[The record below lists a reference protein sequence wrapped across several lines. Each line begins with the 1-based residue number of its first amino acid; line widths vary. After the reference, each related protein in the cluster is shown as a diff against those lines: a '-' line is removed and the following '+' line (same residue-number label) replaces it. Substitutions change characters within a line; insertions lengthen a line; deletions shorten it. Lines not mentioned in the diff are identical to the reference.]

1 MQPPSNTG
9 GSIPLQEYRRDVPPG
24 WTPGD
29 PSYPLRSYFEK
40 MRLWYR
46 VSNVEDESVGPLL
59 AGRLYG
65 RAAKVAMTLKVP
77 RPDGRFDT
85 GDAALA
91 RLSVEEVQ
99 DPTTGAIIQ
108 HAIPSGVQFLV
119 DALRRAFGQ
128 QDQDLATEALEK
140 FFSLTRG
147 KLSLAEYA
155 VEFDTRLDEAADRA
169 GLQLNDVAKF
179 FLWFKHSGM
188 SVKVIDDI
196 KLQVGGDYTRFQDA
210 RALALRMSP
219 NRSDATNDPTVFYGD
234 VKDES
239 YGDSYVY
246 HQDTWDQEQ
255 DMWYGYEDAEEGE
268 WIYETDENYFQ
279 DWSEDPDG
287 WQSFY
292 EDGEDWTAEEPWSV
306 SQDYEKPSASDASP
320 VDAATE
326 QESFY
331 KGKGKPKDGCFNC
344 GSKWHQVRDCPM
356 KSEKG
361 KGYAYQSKGKYG
373 KGKGFRGRWT
383 WRPSSWKGKGK
394 GKSKYGFRGGYKGK
408 GKKGHWFVAEPLSER
423 TLNVQDGNIHVLG
436 NTPRLDQ
443 NHGPPHE
450 SFVIHSSSEDDIMK
464 VRRPYVAAVN
474 AEATSSEEPA
484 STSTS
489 RQPKT
494 LDTTTWN
501 FMFLAGE
508 ACSYFQVRG
517 QERKGL
523 LIDPGAASGLVGSE
537 TLRMLL
543 KDCAVGEPQ
552 FEYDKKTPVSGISGT
567 SSSTLGQVTVPLR
580 VGSLPITYTAEVLGG
595 EGSLCPALVGN
606 PTLRKLNATIFAN
619 WFDNGDGLMTM
630 DGRQDEGIVNIKFF
644 RLLLTESGHY
654 ILPTDDKEKHKTH
667 YLDKNKAILFCQ
679 KAALA
684 TAKRYEDLH
693 PRVHH
698 CFLGRTLP
706 QARAEGD
713 RCENEKENEA
723 DKKDMTK
730 HMALHA
736 VQERPCPHQEEDN
749 EQKMQ
754 DSHHA
759 AQEPHDAAQPLAQAV
774 REEND
779 KVHHSQDHN
788 AAGLPILD
796 SQPQTADDQY
806 HTCKQIHEEGNPM
819 PADLTPS
826 AILANSTT
834 TDDRYVQDV
843 LPAEHDHLDVLKLNK
858 RYKAIPEEYYSK
870 SGLTPVT
877 PGNFKAWFSKTRGRG
892 LRWHAWELCS
902 GSGRL
907 SLCLLMAG
915 LGLVVGFPVDY
926 RYGWDINNAQHQSY
940 LDMAYHEFQPGMV
953 HASPDC
959 APWSISSNS
968 RDPELRHQDRLRD
981 RPGLHWLRGVF
992 EKQDKQ
998 NRGYNLEQP
1007 QTSAMWQEHLPENPM
1022 KLSFIKGNRKR
1033 QRVDQCM
1040 HGACDECRNP
1050 IKKSTGFGSNIRWNR
1065 CALRCSGH
1073 RGQAH
1078 SHLQGTG
1085 PDGLS
1090 RTSSAAVYP
1099 QTLCQRMK
1107 NDIIGY
1113 LTRKDLLDIGKWPD
1127 DCYHTVITHMYECI
1141 RCQLG
1146 RGCPKSIEHTLIPGQ
1161 CRHGK
1166 WPPGESPKE
1175 KAKADADPLLR
1186 WKTEVSKEIL
1196 DTVEI
1201 RNISSYGGFSVEDM
1215 HFLKKLLMEVVH
1227 SALGIFDEAV
1237 QQKKEY
1243 LHWIT
1248 DPVHMSLFKEIFG
1261 GMLVVKGVKISLRP
1275 FTDGTAEPHLPMI
1288 SSYLRLHVYGTVKD
1302 WKIMPLHDLREMSHS
1317 QIHQAIDID
1326 DWLITIYGVETAA
1339 VPAPSTPASRPR
1351 AIPPEAP
1358 LPPKAESLSLP
1369 RLMDRPLNEKEE
1381 VAIIEPVYEDAELA
1395 TQSHQEIAPLKPNY
1409 NLRKVLERLPKAV
1422 KEGDIARAKQL
1433 LLGLH
1438 ERLWHSPM
1446 SDFLN
1451 LLRRSGM
1458 PTEVTQLVPE
1468 VVNSCTICRKYVRLP
1483 NRPQYKTTGVRS
1495 FGDAVQIDLFKFEE
1509 RWFLLMIDEAT
1520 RYKVADVVEGHESEI
1535 LLAAMVRMWFH
1546 YFGPPQKLIMDQ
1558 QQSLMGHSTAAEF
1571 ERMNV
1576 ERCPRGTTAGPGA
1589 EQHTG
1594 TGLVERHVS
1603 LIKMTMLKLRAE
1615 LQRQGLNPEP
1625 GELARESA
1633 MAHNLTLSYG
1643 GVTPAMNVFGV
1654 PPRPFYEVESS
1665 GLLSA
1670 AGALETDLSVFE
1682 RAMRIRQTALAQSR
1696 QAVIE
1701 DRIARANKA
1710 RPHQLDMTQFVP
1722 GTSEVEFYREV
1733 KGDVGW
1739 RGPALLLRLDSDEG
1753 VAVIQYQGKPYL
1765 VSLRHIRAYRGLFL
1779 VDVSDAGKE
1788 ESLRKI
1794 MKYTESLSSYK
1805 PILHGWV
1812 TDKMNRWIR
1821 LPKDNA
1827 TAIKV
1832 MQWATD
1838 AYSMLDRADC
1848 HGCILGK
1855 ALRHLQP
1862 PRGTIGHL
1870 ITWIHGGVNYA
1881 IQEHNSDNN
1890 MIMKKITNYAREDIC
1905 IMYLYRYA
1913 PKSSEDLERSPQK
1926 TTTSSPQPMQVT
1938 STPQEQEDSED
1949 MEVEHHGEKR
1959 DGPDSRT
1966 VTFAPERK
1974 RQKLMLVKKDLEFLR
1989 HYFIA
1994 TNKDRLVQL
2003 DFPENWKTDYNL
2015 MMNTTRKFLVKQYDE
2030 RRRNLPELFHLEY
2043 KQNHFAYANL
2053 RTGEIYKVDQET
2065 NNIEDEDITPA
2076 IWKELNEAD
2085 HNEVKQFVDEKAF
2098 KKIHK
2103 SQVTN
2108 DMVEIDCRWVRK
2120 YKRYPDKS
2128 IRIKSR
2134 LCARGCLD
2142 AQKTQL
2148 TTRSTTATRLS
2159 QRILVSHAARCRKRT
2174 LESLDIAGAFLK
2186 GFNFDEIRKTL
2197 MKRGMNAP
2205 ERTVIVYPPANVW
2218 RRLKELDPSFAVPHD
2233 DYTQYGL
2240 LCCKPIYGLNDA
2252 PLAWQF
2258 CLRDF
2263 IAAQG
2268 ATCSHLDENCWTW
2281 KENNEPVAM
2290 LTTHVDDLAISA
2302 TPQFMNN
2309 LYDKFVGKFKKVTR
2323 QQLPFDHCGCEY
2335 SQTADGYFIG
2345 QKEFAKRMKPA
2356 PVPDRGDDSP
2366 LTPPEVSD
2374 LRSILGALLWITA
2387 TRLDVIADVSLLQS
2401 RVTKAE
2407 VQDLKNA
2414 NEVLKKVTEYA
2425 DMGLHYR
2432 YFKHK
2437 AKRLA
2442 VIHDASAAN
2451 KGRSYAQEGVIVCLT
2466 DDAWHDEKVDYEHTC
2481 NSPEDDAK
2489 HGGVMHV
2496 LYSHGAK
2503 SKRISY
2509 STSHGETLAMVNA
2522 LEASTLCMI
2531 RLSEIMR
2538 AAKKPSLQQLIEIQ
2552 SQGNSCLPMDMYCD
2566 ARDVFELVTGTK
2578 TLPQDKTQRLYI
2590 LAIKEARLDGRVRMI
2605 VLIPTQCMLADSLTK
2620 SLEHDSMY
2628 FLLSTGLVKMY
2639 GVENHPIVARVLP
2652 TARDFSENDLHKED
2666 KELYDKFGAQAE
2678 ASFASF
2684 LLGLICKNK
2693 MTMFALMMA
2702 SAAQAQKPEESNS
2715 SEISDDMWS
2724 IYFLILYTVMVA
2736 VGVQL
2741 VMNWMFKKR
2750 EKTAPRVAVK
2760 KESSDDDMME
2770 VDFEMS
2776 KNRKRKSEHS
2786 GTEDVEKLQAKING
2800 YEDLVEKLNRL
2811 NENNKTSAD
2820 DWYRRYQDAKDN
2832 MDSLRAERDDA
2843 RNDRDQQRA
2852 MLRQQYEK
2860 EQDLRDQLNNTE
2872 IQLQTEKE
2880 RLDGMKKAYDLVTKR
2895 EHDLEKKL
2903 QETERDLRMSR
2914 MAPSLPA
2921 PKTPQSVVEEK
2932 KMPDKIFTTVSGGR
2946 FHLEGC
2952 HHLNS
2957 SSKALTK
2964 CHNCCT

>member
-1395 TQSHQEIAPLKPNY
+1395 TQ
-1409 NLRKVLERLPKAV
+1409 
-1422 KEGDIARAKQL
+1422 
-1433 LLGLH
+1433 
-1438 ERLWHSPM
+1438 
-1446 SDFLN
+1446 
-1451 LLRRSGM
+1451 
-1458 PTEVTQLVPE
+1458 
-1468 VVNSCTICRKYVRLP
+1468 
-1483 NRPQYKTTGVRS
+1483 
-1495 FGDAVQIDLFKFEE
+1495 
-1509 RWFLLMIDEAT
+1509 
-1520 RYKVADVVEGHESEI
+1520 
-1535 LLAAMVRMWFH
+1535 
-1546 YFGPPQKLIMDQ
+1546 
-1558 QQSLMGHSTAAEF
+1558 
-1571 ERMNV
+1571 
-1576 ERCPRGTTAGPGA
+1576 
-1589 EQHTG
+1589 
-1594 TGLVERHVS
+1594 
-1603 LIKMTMLKLRAE
+1603 
-1615 LQRQGLNPEP
+1615 
-1625 GELARESA
+1625 
-1633 MAHNLTLSYG
+1633 
-1643 GVTPAMNVFGV
+1643 
-1654 PPRPFYEVESS
+1654 
-1665 GLLSA
+1665 
-1670 AGALETDLSVFE
+1670 
-1682 RAMRIRQTALAQSR
+1682 
-1696 QAVIE
+1696 
-1701 DRIARANKA
+1701 
-1710 RPHQLDMTQFVP
+1710 
-1722 GTSEVEFYREV
+1722 
-1733 KGDVGW
+1733 
-1739 RGPALLLRLDSDEG
+1739 
-1753 VAVIQYQGKPYL
+1753 
-1765 VSLRHIRAYRGLFL
+1765 
-1779 VDVSDAGKE
+1779 
-1788 ESLRKI
+1788 KI

-2053 RTGEIYKVDQET
+2053 R
-2065 NNIEDEDITPA
+2065 
-2076 IWKELNEAD
+2076 
-2085 HNEVKQFVDEKAF
+2085 
-2098 KKIHK
+2098 
-2103 SQVTN
+2103 
-2108 DMVEIDCRWVRK
+2108 
-2120 YKRYPDKS
+2120 
-2128 IRIKSR
+2128 
-2134 LCARGCLD
+2134 
-2142 AQKTQL
+2142 
-2148 TTRSTTATRLS
+2148 
-2159 QRILVSHAARCRKRT
+2159 
-2174 LESLDIAGAFLK
+2174 
-2186 GFNFDEIRKTL
+2186 
-2197 MKRGMNAP
+2197 
-2205 ERTVIVYPPANVW
+2205 
-2218 RRLKELDPSFAVPHD
+2218 
-2233 DYTQYGL
+2233 
-2240 LCCKPIYGLNDA
+2240 
-2252 PLAWQF
+2252 
-2258 CLRDF
+2258 
-2263 IAAQG
+2263 
-2268 ATCSHLDENCWTW
+2268 
-2281 KENNEPVAM
+2281 
-2290 LTTHVDDLAISA
+2290 
-2302 TPQFMNN
+2302 
-2309 LYDKFVGKFKKVTR
+2309 
-2323 QQLPFDHCGCEY
+2323 
-2335 SQTADGYFIG
+2335 
-2345 QKEFAKRMKPA
+2345 
-2356 PVPDRGDDSP
+2356 
-2366 LTPPEVSD
+2366 
-2374 LRSILGALLWITA
+2374 
-2387 TRLDVIADVSLLQS
+2387 
-2401 RVTKAE
+2401 
-2407 VQDLKNA
+2407 
-2414 NEVLKKVTEYA
+2414 
-2425 DMGLHYR
+2425 
-2432 YFKHK
+2432 
-2437 AKRLA
+2437 
-2442 VIHDASAAN
+2442 
-2451 KGRSYAQEGVIVCLT
+2451 
-2466 DDAWHDEKVDYEHTC
+2466 
-2481 NSPEDDAK
+2481 
-2489 HGGVMHV
+2489 
-2496 LYSHGAK
+2496 
-2503 SKRISY
+2503 
-2509 STSHGETLAMVNA
+2509 
-2522 LEASTLCMI
+2522 
-2531 RLSEIMR
+2531 
-2538 AAKKPSLQQLIEIQ
+2538 
-2552 SQGNSCLPMDMYCD
+2552 
-2566 ARDVFELVTGTK
+2566 
-2578 TLPQDKTQRLYI
+2578 
-2590 LAIKEARLDGRVRMI
+2590 
-2605 VLIPTQCMLADSLTK
+2605 
-2620 SLEHDSMY
+2620 
-2628 FLLSTGLVKMY
+2628 TGLVKMY

-2932 KMPDKIFTTVSGGR
+2932 KMPDKIFTTAVDEPRPPAAEPHRETKEEMRQETIWMVAQEDRFKERQERQERQERLAADDEEEDFFPGLSVEANRGFGRGRPMGR
-2946 FHLEGC
+2946 FLEGPFLGRGMGRGRALAPPPGLQGLQLSGSQRLPGSLSRPWMAGPPIPEDEDVTTPQMTWVDPQNRWSVPSLDLPGARRAWADMDSGSEMSFSEQKGQMSYVTTPKQKWSKTPSPPSSPAAVPCLQLRAARRIEFLAILIVSPCSAGLALC
-2952 HHLNS
+2952 HL
-2957 SSKALTK
+2957 
-2964 CHNCCT
+2964 CHGQLAEGARTDRLCDPGVRDGTHRHGEVLPTLRETLCRDAEPGCTWRLKLQMRFEAAASLQESAVQAVW

>member
-1 MQPPSNTG
+1 MGLGPFFQDYLEELFTRGFLDHDLELFRTSPLLRSFADRLRFIIEISDLGDYLITKIASYLITMMNPPSTTG

-24 WTPGD
+24 WQPGD

-65 RAAKVAMTLKVP
+65 RAAKVAMTLKIP

-91 RLSVEEVQ
+91 RLSVDEVL
-99 DPTTGAIIQ
+99 DPTTGAVIQ
-108 HAIPSGVQFLV
+108 QAIPSGVQFLV

-140 FFSLTRG
+140 FFSLQRG

-155 VEFDTRLDEAADRA
+155 VEFDTRLDEASDRA
-169 GLQLNDVAKF
+169 GLQLNDVGKF

-188 SVKVIDDI
+188 STKVIDDI
-196 KLQVGGDYTRFQDA
+196 KLQVGGDYNRFQDA
-210 RALALRMSP
+210 RTLALRMSP
-219 NRSDATNDPTVFYGD
+219 NRSDRDDTTIFYED
-234 VKDES
+234 NLEES
-239 YGDSYVY
+239 YNDN
-246 HQDTWDQEQ
+246 
-255 DMWYGYEDAEEGE
+255 YGYDDSWNQDQWHGYEATEEGE
-268 WIYETDENYFQ
+268 WVYETDDTYYQ
-279 DWSEDPDG
+279 DWSEEADE
-287 WQSFY
+287 WQNFY
-292 EDGEDWTAEEPWSV
+292 EDETPWNYEEPWTS
-306 SQDYEKPSASDASP
+306 SYEAETQPTTSG
-320 VDAATE
+320 AAKTE
-326 QESFY
+326 ETFADQETYY
-331 KGKGKPKDGCFNC
+331 KGKGKSKDGCFNC

-361 KGYAYQSKGKYG
+361 KGHAYQSKGKFGG

-394 GKSKYGFRGGYKGK
+394 GKFGYRGGFKGGFKGK
-408 GKKGHWFVAEPLSER
+408 SKKGHWFMTETSGPTSER
-423 TLNVQDGNIHVLG
+423 TLNVQDGNIQVLG
-436 NTPRLDQ
+436 TTDRIDRSHTP
-443 NHGPPHE
+443 E
-450 SFVIHSSSEDDIMK
+450 AFIIHSSSEDDIMK
-464 VRRPYVAAVN
+464 VRRAYAATSAN
-474 AEATSSEEPA
+474 EATSSEEPA
-484 STSTS
+484 TAQKQT
-489 RQPKT
+489 KNF
-494 LDTTTWN
+494 DTATWN

-523 LIDPGAASGLVGSE
+523 LIDPGAASGLIGSE

-543 KDCAVGEPQ
+543 KECAVDTPQ
-552 FEYDKKTPVSGISGT
+552 FEFDKTTPVSGISGT

-580 VGSLPITYTAEVLGG
+580 VGSVPITYTAEVLGG
-595 EGSLCPALVGN
+595 DGSLCPALVGN

-630 DGRQDEGIVNIKFF
+630 DGRQDEGTVAIKFF

-654 ILPTDDKEKHKTH
+654 ILPTDNKESQKVH
-667 YLDKNKAILFCQ
+667 YMDKNKAILFSQ
-679 KAALA
+679 KVALA
-684 TAKRYEDLH
+684 SEEQWNDLH
-693 PRVHH
+693 PRVRH

-713 RCENEKENEA
+713 RCEN
-723 DKKDMTK
+723 
-730 HMALHA
+730 MALHSN
-736 VQERPCPHQEEDN
+736 VIPDD
-749 EQKMQ
+749 KMMIA
-754 DSHHA
+754 HHA
-759 AQEPHDAAQPLAQAV
+759 AQELPGQRPSNDNEQKQTNLPDAVQHPHDAVQHTAQAL
-774 REEND
+774 REESDQINES
-779 KVHHSQDHN
+779 HDHT
-788 AAGLPILD
+788 ADGHPILD
-796 SQPQTADDQY
+796 SQTQTAEK
-806 HTCKQIHEEGNPM
+806 KQFHSCTTIHEEAEDDDGNPK
-819 PADLTPS
+819 PANFTPS
-826 AILANSTT
+826 AILASEQESS
-834 TDDRYVQDV
+834 DRYDHDV
-843 LPAEHDHLDVLKLNK
+843 LPAEHDHLDVSKLNK
-858 RYKAIPEEYYSK
+858 RYKAIPEEYYTR

-877 PGNFKAWFSKTRGRG
+877 PGNFKSWFSKTRGRG

-915 LGLVVGFPVDY
+915 LVVGFPVDY

-940 LDMAYHEFQPGMV
+940 LNQAYHEFKPGVV
-953 HASPDC
+953 HAAPDC
-959 APWSISSNS
+959 APWSVSANTK
-968 RDPELRHQDRLRD
+968 DPRLRHQDRLRD
-981 RPGLHWLRGVF
+981 RPGLQWLQEIF
-992 EKQDKQ
+992 EKQDRQ
-998 NRGYNLEQP
+998 ARGYNLEQP
-1007 QTSAMWQEHLPENPM
+1007 HNSAMWQEHLPENPVR
-1022 KLSFIKGNRKR
+1022 LSRIKGNRSK

-1040 HGACDECRNP
+1040 HGACDECQNP
-1050 IKKSTGFGSNIRWNR
+1050 IKKSTSFGSNMRWNR

-1073 RGQAH
+1073 RGRAH

-1085 PDGLS
+1085 PNGLS
-1090 RTSSAAVYP
+1090 RTSMAAVYP

-1113 LTRKDLLDIGKWPD
+1113 LNNKDLIDIGKWPD
-1127 DCYHTVITHMYECI
+1127 DCYHSVITHMYECV

-1146 RGCPKSIEHTLIPGQ
+1146 RACPKSIERSLIPGQ

-1175 KAKADADPLLR
+1175 KAKADADPLTR
-1186 WKTEVSKEIL
+1186 WKNETRKEVL
-1196 DTVEI
+1196 DTVDI
-1201 RNISSYGGFSVEDM
+1201 KNMSSYGGFHIEDM
-1215 HFLKKLLMEVVH
+1215 HFLKKLLMETVH
-1227 SALGIFDEAV
+1227 AALGLFDEAL

-1243 LHWIT
+1243 MHWID
-1248 DPVHMSLFKEIFG
+1248 DPVHMSLYKEIFG
-1261 GMLVVKGVKISLRP
+1261 GVLVVKGVKVSLRP
-1275 FTDGTAEPHLPMI
+1275 FTDGTAEPKLPMV
-1288 SSYLRLHVYGTVKD
+1288 SSYLRLHVYGHVKE
-1302 WKIMPLHDLREMSHS
+1302 WKIMPVHDLREMSHS

-1351 AIPPEAP
+1351 TRPEEPPM
-1358 LPPKAESLSLP
+1358 PPKPESLSLP
-1369 RLMDRPLNEKEE
+1369 RLMDRPADEKAED
-1381 VAIIEPVYEDAELA
+1381 AIVETIYEDAELA
-1395 TQSHQEIAPLKPNY
+1395 TQSHQEIAPIKPNY

-1438 ERLWHSPM
+1438 ERLWRSPM
-1446 SDFLN
+1446 SDFIN

-1468 VVNSCTICRKYVRLP
+1468 VVNSCAICRKYVRLP

-1495 FGDAVQIDLFKFEE
+1495 FGDAVQIDLFHFEDK
-1509 RWFLLMIDEAT
+1509 WFILMIDEAT
-1520 RYKVADVVEGHESEI
+1520 RYKVADIVEGQESEI
-1535 LLAAMVRMWFH
+1535 LLAAMVRLWFH

-1603 LIKMTMLKLRAE
+1603 LVKMTMLKLRAE
-1615 LQRQGLNPEP
+1615 LQRQGLNPELS
-1625 GELARESA
+1625 ELARESA

-1654 PPRPFYEVESS
+1654 PPRPFYEVEST
-1665 GLLSA
+1665 GLMA
-1670 AGALETDLSVFE
+1670 ASGALETDLTVFE
-1682 RAMRIRQTALAQSR
+1682 RAMRIRQTALAQSH

-1701 DRIARANKA
+1701 DRIARANKT
-1710 RPHQLDMTQFVP
+1710 RPHQLDLTQFVP
-1722 GTSEVEFYREV
+1722 GTSEIEFYREV

-1739 RGPALLLRLDSDEG
+1739 RGPALLLRLDADEG

-1765 VSLRHIRAYRGLFL
+1765 VSLRHIRAFRGLYL
-1779 VDVSDAGKE
+1779 VDITDEAKT

-1794 MKYTESLSSYK
+1794 MKYTESISSYK

-1821 LPKDNA
+1821 LPKDND

-1832 MQWATD
+1832 MQWAAD
-1838 AYSMLDRADC
+1838 AYSMLDKSEC

-1862 PRGTIGHL
+1862 PKGTVGHL

-1905 IMYLYRYA
+1905 IMYLFRYVT
-1913 PKSSEDLERSPQK
+1913 KISEDMERSSQK
-1926 TTTSSPQPMQVT
+1926 MPTTSLEPMQVT
-1938 STPQEQEDSED
+1938 PPHHEGQEPED
-1949 MEVEHHGEKR
+1949 MDVERHGEKR
-1959 DGPDSRT
+1959 EGPDSRT
-1966 VTFAPERK
+1966 VTIAPERK
-1974 RQKLMLVKKDLEFLR
+1974 KQKTMLVKKDLEFLR

-2003 DFPENWKTDYNL
+2003 GFPENWKNDYNL
-2015 MMNTTRKFLVKQYDE
+2015 MMTTTRKFLIKQYDE
-2030 RRRNLPELFHLEY
+2030 RRKMLPELFHIEY

-2053 RTGEIYKVDQET
+2053 LTGEIYKVDQET

-2076 IWKELNEAD
+2076 IWKELDEAD
-2085 HNEVKQFVDEKAF
+2085 RNEVKQFVDEKAF

-2120 YKRYPDKS
+2120 YKRYPDKTL
-2128 IRIKSR
+2128 RIKSR

-2142 AQKTQL
+2142 SQKAQL

-2159 QRILVSHAARCRKRT
+2159 QRILVSHAARCKKRT

-2186 GFNFDEIRKTL
+2186 GFNFDEIRRTL

-2218 RRLKELDPSFAVPHD
+2218 RHLKELDSSFTVPYD

-2258 CLRDF
+2258 CLHDF
-2263 IAAQG
+2263 IMAQG
-2268 ATCSHLDENCWTW
+2268 ATSSHLDENCWTW
-2281 KENNEPVAM
+2281 KENNEPIAM

-2302 TPQFMNN
+2302 TPEFMNDIYN
-2309 LYDKFVGKFKKVTR
+2309 KFVTKFKKVTR

-2335 SQTADGYFIG
+2335 SRTGDGYFIG

-2356 PVPDRGDDSP
+2356 AVPDRADDSP
-2366 LTPPEVSD
+2366 LNPPEVSD

-2407 VQDLKNA
+2407 VQDIKNA
-2414 NEVLKKVTEYA
+2414 NEVLRKVVEHA

-2432 YFKHK
+2432 FFKHK

-2442 VIHDASAAN
+2442 VIHDASAAS
-2451 KGRSYAQEGVIVCLT
+2451 KGRSYAQEGVIICLT
-2466 DDAWHDEKVDYEHTC
+2466 DDAWQDTKISYEHTC
-2481 NSPEDDAK
+2481 TTEEDDDK

-2522 LEASTLCMI
+2522 LEAATLCMI
-2531 RLSEIMR
+2531 RLSEITHSE
-2538 AAKKPSLQQLIEIQ
+2538 KKPSLQQLIAIQ
-2552 SQGNSCLPMDMYCD
+2552 SQGNACLPMDMYCD

-2578 TLPQDKTQRLYI
+2578 TLPQDKTQRLYV
-2590 LAIKEARLDGRVRMI
+2590 LAVKEARLDGRIRM
-2605 VLIPTQCMLADSLTK
+2605 VALIPTQCTLADSLTK

-2628 FLLSTGLVKMY
+2628 PFAFHRVSQNVWG
-2639 GVENHPIVARVLP
+2639 ERPSNHFQSPSNGKRLQRERP
-2652 TARDFSENDLHKED
+2652 PERRQGDL
-2666 KELYDKFGAQAE
+2666 
-2678 ASFASF
+2678 
-2684 LLGLICKNK
+2684 
-2693 MTMFALMMA
+2693 
-2702 SAAQAQKPEESNS
+2702 
-2715 SEISDDMWS
+2715 
-2724 IYFLILYTVMVA
+2724 
-2736 VGVQL
+2736 
-2741 VMNWMFKKR
+2741 
-2750 EKTAPRVAVK
+2750 
-2760 KESSDDDMME
+2760 
-2770 VDFEMS
+2770 
-2776 KNRKRKSEHS
+2776 
-2786 GTEDVEKLQAKING
+2786 
-2800 YEDLVEKLNRL
+2800 
-2811 NENNKTSAD
+2811 
-2820 DWYRRYQDAKDN
+2820 
-2832 MDSLRAERDDA
+2832 
-2843 RNDRDQQRA
+2843 
-2852 MLRQQYEK
+2852 
-2860 EQDLRDQLNNTE
+2860 
-2872 IQLQTEKE
+2872 
-2880 RLDGMKKAYDLVTKR
+2880 
-2895 EHDLEKKL
+2895 
-2903 QETERDLRMSR
+2903 
-2914 MAPSLPA
+2914 
-2921 PKTPQSVVEEK
+2921 
-2932 KMPDKIFTTVSGGR
+2932 
-2946 FHLEGC
+2946 
-2952 HHLNS
+2952 
-2957 SSKALTK
+2957 
-2964 CHNCCT
+2964 